1 MGRTRLPV
9 AVKKLQGTSQKCRD
23 GAGGGVEFDLI
34 SKVPAAPKY
43 FTKVQ
48 KNVYKST
55 CQQMINLGLLNVVNL
70 PLVSAYAREMGIY
83 WDAES
88 KLTEVYSKIDGTK
101 HDTEGS
107 PYTSER
113 FTKNDTY
120 SEVKALRKVA
130 KDALKTARDIAK
142 DFGFTPTTMSKLP
155 VKGGG
160 DDDPLLKLLGMK

>member
-23 GAGGGVEFDLI
+23 GAGGGVEFDVI
-34 SKVPAAPKY
+34 SKVPSVPQF
-43 FTKVQ
+43 FTKAQ
-48 KNVYKST
+48 RNVFKST

-107 PYTSER
+107 PYTAER

-160 DDDPLLKLLGMK
+160 DDDPLLKLLGM

>member
-9 AVKKLQGTSQKCRD
+9 AVKQLQGTSQKCRD
-23 GAGGGVEFDLI
+23 GAGGVVEFDLI

-70 PLVSAYAREMGIY
+70 PMVSAYAREMGIY
-83 WDAES
+83 WDAEK
-88 KLTEVYSKIDGTK
+88 KLTDAYSRIDGTDY
-101 HDTEGS
+101 DTEGS
-107 PYTSER
+107 PYTAER
-113 FTKNDTY
+113 MAKHDTY

-160 DDDPLLKLLGMK
+160 DDDPLLKLLGM

>member
-9 AVKKLQGTSQKCRD
+9 ALKKMQGTSQKCRD
-23 GAGGGVEFDLI
+23 GAGGAVEFDVI

-70 PLVSAYAREMGIY
+70 PLVSAYAREMGVY
-83 WDAES
+83 WDAE
-88 KLTEVYSKIDGTK
+88 KGLQEAYDKIEGSEL
-101 HDTEGS
+101 DTEGS
-107 PYTSER
+107 PYTAKR
-113 FTKNDTY
+113 IAKLDTY
-120 SEVKALRKVA
+120 SEIKALRKVA

-160 DDDPLLKLLGMK
+160 EDDPLLKLLGM